1 MSAHARLSPSSAH
14 RWMNCP
20 GSLALEEKCPDRS
33 SDYADEGTAAH
44 ELASWSLESGN
55 DTAAYIGRVI
65 VVNDTEFIVDKEMA
79 DYVQVYVNAVRDYA
93 HNAGN
98 PGEMMVEQRVEFSD
112 VVGVPDQ
119 FGTSDAVILL
129 HSDSE
134 LQVHDLKYGRGV
146 RVDAEEN
153 EQLMLYALGAM
164 AEFGMVGNFEKVRM
178 VIHQPRLHHTSEW
191 SCSVEHL
198 DRFGTKARQGAHHA
212 VNVADKE
219 KPEAVWFHLNPG
231 DEQCRFCKAKAIC
244 PKLTAAVVKAVAG
257 DFQDL
262 NDAPIVEQIAEAED
276 KINSLSNAQ
285 LGDAL
290 KSVDLIESWCKAIR
304 AKAESELLAGN
315 NVPGFKLVEG
325 RRGARK
331 WADEGEAE
339 TTLKTMRLKLEEM
352 YALKLISPTDAEKL
366 HKSGAIGPRQWPK
379 LQQIIVQSEG
389 KPSVAPESDKR
400 PALKLEAAADQF
412 EDLTSA
418 EDLV

>member
-20 GSLALEEKCPDRS
+20 GSLALEEQCPDS
-33 SDYADEGTAAH
+33 SSGYADEGTAAH
-44 ELASWSLESGN
+44 TLASWALESGN

-65 VVNDTEFIVDKEMA
+65 VVNDTEFAVDKDMA

-93 HNAGN
+93 HNGGN

-112 VVGVPDQ
+112 VVDVPDQ

-129 HSDSE
+129 HTASE

-146 RVDAEEN
+146 KVDAEEN
-153 EQLMLYALGAM
+153 EQLMLYALGAL
-164 AEFGMVGNFEKVRM
+164 AEFGMVGNFENVRM

-191 SCSVEHL
+191 GCSVAHL
-198 DRFGTKARQGAHHA
+198 EKFGEKARQGANTA
-212 VNVADKE
+212 VSVADTQD
-219 KPEAVWFHLNPG
+219 PDTVYFNLNPG
-231 DEQCRFCKAKAIC
+231 DDQCRFCKAKAIC
-244 PKLTAAVVKAVAG
+244 PKLTENVVRTIAG

-262 NDAPIVEQIAEAED
+262 TDAPIAEQISDAED
-276 KINSLSNAQ
+276 KINGLGNAQ

-331 WADEGEAE
+331 WANEAEAE

-352 YALKLISPTDAEKL
+352 YDLKLISPTEAEKL

-389 KPSVAPESDKR
+389 KPSVAPENDKR
-400 PALKLEAAADQF
+400 PALVVAPVASHF
-412 EDLTSA
+412 EDLTA

>member
-20 GSLALEEKCPDRS
+20 GSLALEEQCPDS
-33 SDYADEGTAAH
+33 SSGYADEGTAAH
-44 ELASWSLESGN
+44 ELASWALGSGN

-65 VVNDTEFIVDKEMA
+65 VVNDTEFVVDKDMA

-93 HNAGN
+93 HNGGN

-129 HSDSE
+129 HTASE

-146 RVDAEEN
+146 KVDAEEN
-153 EQLMLYALGAM
+153 EQLMLYALGAL
-164 AEFGMVGNFEKVRM
+164 AEFGMVGNFENVRM

-191 SCSVEHL
+191 GCSVAHL
-198 DRFGTKARQGAHHA
+198 EKFGEKARQGANTA
-212 VNVADKE
+212 VSVADTQD
-219 KPEAVWFHLNPG
+219 PDTVYFNLNPG
-231 DEQCRFCKAKAIC
+231 DDQCRFCKAKAIC
-244 PKLTAAVVKAVAG
+244 PKLTENVVRTIAG

-262 NDAPIVEQIAEAED
+262 TDAPIAEQISDAED
-276 KINSLSNAQ
+276 KINGLSNAQ

-331 WADEGEAE
+331 WANEAEAE

-352 YALKLISPTDAEKL
+352 YDLKLISPTEAEKL

-389 KPSVAPESDKR
+389 KPSVAPENDKR
-400 PALKLEAAADQF
+400 PALVVAPVASHF
-412 EDLTSA
+412 EDLTA

>member
-20 GSLALEEKCPDRS
+20 GSLALEEKCTDRS
-33 SDYADEGTAAH
+33 SNYADEGTAAH
-44 ELASWSLESGN
+44 ELASWALKAGN
-55 DTAAYIGRVI
+55 DTAAYMGRVI

-79 DYVQVYVNAVRDYA
+79 DNVQIYVDAVRDYA

-98 PGEMMVEQRVEFSD
+98 SGEMMVEQRVEFSD
-112 VVGVPDQ
+112 VVDVPDQ

-276 KINSLSNAQ
+276 KINTLSNAQ
-285 LGDAL
+285 IGDAL

-315 NVPGFKLVEG
+315 DVPGFKLVEG

-331 WADEGEAE
+331 WANESEAE
-339 TTLKTMRLKLEEM
+339 NTLKTMRLKLEEM

-379 LQQIIVQSEG
+379 LQQIIVQGEG

-400 PALKLEAAADQF
+400 QALKMAPIADQF
-412 EDLTSA
+412 EDLTSV

>member
-20 GSLALEEKCPDRS
+20 GSLALEEKCPDHS

-65 VVNDTEFIVDKEMA
+65 VVNNTEFIVDKEMA

-191 SCSVEHL
+191 TCSVEHL

-262 NDAPIVEQIAEAED
+262 NDTPIVEQIAEAED

-315 NVPGFKLVEG
+315 DVPGFKLVEG

-331 WADEGEAE
+331 WADEVEAE

-412 EDLTSA
+412 EDLTAA
-418 EDLV
+418 EGLV

>member
-20 GSLALEEKCPDRS
+20 GSLALEEQCPDRS
-33 SDYADEGTAAH
+33 SGYADEGTAAH
-44 ELASWSLESGN
+44 TLASWALESGN

-146 RVDAEEN
+146 KVDAEEN

-191 SCSVEHL
+191 TCSVEHL

-262 NDAPIVEQIAEAED
+262 NDTPIVEQIAEAEN
-276 KINSLSNAQ
+276 KINSLNNAQ

-331 WADEGEAE
+331 WADEVEAE

-412 EDLTSA
+412 EDLTAA
-418 EDLV
+418 EGLV

>member
-20 GSLALEEKCPDRS
+20 GSLALEEQCPDRS
-33 SDYADEGTAAH
+33 SGYADEGTAAH
-44 ELASWSLESGN
+44 ELASWALGSGN

-65 VVNDTEFIVDKEMA
+65 VVNDTEFAVDKDMA

-93 HNAGN
+93 HNGGN

-129 HSDSE
+129 HTASE

-146 RVDAEEN
+146 KVDAEEN
-153 EQLMLYALGAM
+153 EQLMLYALGAL
-164 AEFGMVGNFEKVRM
+164 AEFGMVGNFENVRM

-191 SCSVEHL
+191 GCSVAHL
-198 DRFGTKARQGAHHA
+198 EKFGEKARQGANTA
-212 VNVADKE
+212 VSVADTQD
-219 KPEAVWFHLNPG
+219 PDTVYFNLNPG
-231 DEQCRFCKAKAIC
+231 DDQCRFCKAKAIC
-244 PKLTAAVVKAVAG
+244 PKLTENVVRTIAG

-262 NDAPIVEQIAEAED
+262 TDAPIAEQISDAED
-276 KINSLSNAQ
+276 KINGLSNAQ

-331 WADEGEAE
+331 WANEVEAE

-352 YALKLISPTDAEKL
+352 YDLKLISPTEAEKL

-389 KPSVAPESDKR
+389 KPSVAPENDKR
-400 PALKLEAAADQF
+400 PALVVAPVASHF
-412 EDLTSA
+412 EDLTA